1 MSEEPQREVSMGKM
15 KSMRSKEE
23 RVVINWHNLTFQT
36 VLKDPSKSTPFKNV
50 YKTKS
55 ILNGLN
61 GSAASGELL
70 AILGPTGC
78 GKTSLLN
85 VLAAR
90 IPHGG
95 SSANKLTGTIIVN
108 GKPRQEEKF
117 RNISAYV
124 LQDDFMYAY
133 LTVFET
139 LMLAAHFFLPVS
151 VTEEEKVA
159 QVEAC
164 IAELGLV
171 KARDTFIGN
180 DKVRGVSGGE
190 RRRASIAVQLLT
202 DPAVLFLDEVRKP
215 CYFLSLH
222 LFNACL
228 LVADVRIG
236 RFPIASSYGGNEEPC
251 PKRKA
256 GYGCHSSTP
265 LEYIRNV

>member
-1 MSEEPQREVSMGKM
+1 MESEQRKSQVEVSMGRM
-15 KSMRSKEE
+15 KSMRSKDE
-23 RVVINWHNLTFQT
+23 RVVINWNSVVFQT
-36 VLKDPSKSTPFKNV
+36 VMKDPSKASPFKTV
-50 YKTKS
+50 YKTKT
-55 ILNGLN
+55 ILNGLH
-61 GSAASGELL
+61 GRASSGELL

-78 GKTSLLN
+78 GKSSLLN

-95 SSANKLTGTIIVN
+95 SSANKLTGSIMFN

-139 LMLAAHFFLPVS
+139 LMLAAHFFLLVNF
-151 VTEEEKVA
+151 TEAEKVD
-159 QVEAC
+159 QVDAC

-171 KARDTFIGN
+171 KARDTIIGN

-202 DPAVLFLDEVRKP
+202 DPAVLFLDEVRLKIVYRKRLTNLFP
-215 CYFLSLH
+215 PLCIFSLH
-222 LFNACL
+222 R
-228 LVADVRIG
+228 V
-236 RFPIASSYGGNEEPC
+236 
-251 PKRKA
+251 
-256 GYGCHSSTP
+256 
-265 LEYIRNV
+265 